1 MVEKGNTVNESR
13 NCGNCCHAYNLQTN
27 HANVS
32 QRTGECRR
40 FPPTVIAVGGQP
52 GQIGTMGVSPPIV
65 ASHFCGEHSVKID
78 RSADKVYEGA
88 MAVVSEII
96 ASQ

>member
-1 MVEKGNTVNESR
+1 MEESR
-13 NCGNCCHAYNLQTN
+13 NCGNCFHAHNWLTN
-27 HANVS
+27 PANVS

-40 FPPTVIAVGGQP
+40 FPPSVVAVGGQP
-52 GQIGTMGVSPPIV
+52 GQLQTMGVSPPIA

-78 RSADKVYEGA
+78 RSADKVCEEIHAGA
-88 MAVVSEII
+88 GQII